1 MGLWENTLEG
11 ALGIVGVHAVVLHT
25 GNVLYWCF
33 DVSALNLIGVN
44 NDLFVSLFNNPEL
57 GSYQVWNP
65 NMGALSSPKPIGRN
79 AFCGGQCA
87 LSDGTILVA
96 GGQDGAGAIEN
107 YNPFGTATG
116 TPAWILSPDFW
127 SQWFNAMS
135 GADNGAL
142 KDLHTYDPVAD
153 AWTRWPDMQGGRYY
167 PTCITLSDGT
177 AFIAGGLSNLQQW
190 VFSGANWAENDQFET
205 VSPEELFAGTQPQ
218 KKFQSADQYPIICL
232 LPGSSQLFVHIE
244 TTSFIFDLPSSSFI
258 NTKFNPPGVGRQTYP
273 MQAGHVLLP
282 QKQGDPPRIL
292 IVGGSTSF
300 NFDYN
305 TQSDKPAVAG
315 GFIFEYNAATPANSS
330 WRATKNMPNF
340 ARIMADTVLL
350 PDGTVFVVNGVSG
363 GAAAGHT
370 DRFSPVFGAE
380 IFNPADESFTAVAPN
395 PDSNHPRGY
404 HSTAVLL
411 PDARV
416 AVAGNTK
423 AYNPKEMPNTDD
435 VSIQI
440 YDPPYL
446 FNPDGTMAT
455 RPVAA
460 SVPTEVIYGSAITL
474 DVSSG
479 PPVASV
485 MLMRPCAVTH
495 TVDMDQRAIML
506 PISGGGTS
514 LTVTFLTDQAL
525 APPGYY
531 MLFLVSTAGVPS
543 IATFLNLQSG
553 TPTVPPLYLGTYVG
567 FCVIEEVF
575 DLGDLTLEDITQ
587 NCKCTLESL
596 HGAIIINNKIDQHSY
611 ANLTAKTNVSI
622 GQKIDQQSIAE
633 IQAGGDVTLGQGVD
647 AGAQATIVAG
657 GKIEFGKK
665 LDAYS
670 SANLTAGTT
679 VHIGQDL
686 DQHSDSIINAQG
698 DVTIDGNINQHATAN
713 ITSVSG
719 SITIGQK
726 VNQADAPDAVILTAG
741 ASVNIGTTI
750 DQHSN
755 VTITAGTTVHIGLK
769 IDQHS
774 TVTIV
779 AQGDVTIEQKLDANS
794 NSTITSVNGSITVK
808 QGMSQNAT
816 ATLKALNGSI
826 NMDTI
831 DSGCTL
837 NWSAQSLNC
846 PHQNGTINHI

>member
-1 MGLWENTLEG
+1 MTSPTGAWEGTLEG
-11 ALGIVGVHAVVLHT
+11 ALGIVGAHAVVLHT

-65 NMGALSSPKPIGRN
+65 NTGTALGPPKPIGRN

-127 SQWFNAMS
+127 SQWFNSMS

-153 AWTRWPDMQGGRYY
+153 TWTRWPDMQGGRYY

-205 VSPEELFAGTQPQ
+205 VSPEALFAGTQPQ
-218 KKFQSADQYPIICL
+218 QKFQSADQYPIICL

-258 NTKFNPPGVGRQTYP
+258 NAKFNPPGVGRQTYP
-273 MQAGHVLLP
+273 MQTGHVLLP

-315 GFIFEYNAATPANSS
+315 AFIFEYNAATPANSS
-330 WRATKNMPNF
+330 WRTTKNMPNF

-423 AYNPKEMPNTDD
+423 AYNPKEVPNSDD

-446 FNPDGTMAT
+446 NGP

-460 SVPTEVIYGSAITL
+460 SVPTEVIYGSTITL

-479 PPVASV
+479 SPVASV

-506 PISGGGTS
+506 PISGGGPN
-514 LTVTFLTDQAL
+514 LTVTFPTDQAL

-553 TPTVPPLYLGTYVG
+553 TPTFPPLYLGTYTG
-567 FCVIEEVF
+567 FAVIEEVF
-575 DLGDLTLEDITQ
+575 DGDLTLEYITQ
-587 NCKCTLESL
+587 NCDVTLESR
-596 HGAIIINNKIDQHSY
+596 HGSITIKHKIDQNSY
-611 ANLTAKTNVSI
+611 ANLKAATFVSI
-622 GQKIDQQSIAE
+622 GEKIDQGSNVQIV
-633 IQAGGDVTLGQGVD
+633 AGGDVTIGQSID
-647 AGAQATIVAG
+647 AGSQATISAG
-657 GKIEFGKK
+657 GKIDIGQKV
-665 LDAYS
+665 DATS
-670 SANLTAGTT
+670 SASLSAGST
-679 VHIGQDL
+679 VHIGQDI
-686 DQHSDSIINAQG
+686 DQHSDVTINAQG
-698 DVTIDGNINQHATAN
+698 NVVIDGNINQHATAN
-713 ITSVSG
+713 ITSVNG
-719 SITIGQK
+719 SISIGQK
-726 VNQADAPDAVILTAG
+726 IQETAI
-741 ASVNIGTTI
+741 ASL
-750 DQHSN
+750 
-755 VTITAGTTVHIGLK
+755 TAGTTVDIGQK
-769 IDQHS
+769 IDQHA
-774 TVTIV
+774 TVTVV
-779 AQGDVTIEQKLDANS
+779 AQGNISIGQKLDQHTNS
-794 NSTITSVNGSITVK
+794 NIMSVNGSVTVN
-808 QGMSQNAT
+808 QGMSGNAT
-816 ATLKALNGSI
+816 ATIVAMNGTI
-826 NMDTI
+826 TMDTI
-831 DSGCTL
+831 DGGCTL
-837 NWSAQSLNC
+837 NWDALALNC
-846 PHQNGTINHI
+846 PHQNGTVNKL